1 VRILAPFALLAS
13 VVALAAGDGGGPD
26 GRLSL
31 EEARSFTG
39 FPLFYAGQEVDG
51 LPLTAILR
59 RDDGADYVS
68 FVYGDCEATD
78 DAGCAPPVE
87 VQVWAAC
94 RRHLG
99 LYERGPPFGPA
110 VERAAVRGVPAAFL
124 DDGARLELQTGR
136 STVVV
141 FAGARGRALR
151 IAAALRSA
159 DGSIP
164 AGAAL
169 PVPDQGAL
177 EGSAPC

>member
-1 VRILAPFALLAS
+1 MRILAPFALLAS

-68 FVYGDCEATD
+68 FVYGDCTPVS
-78 DAGCAPPVE
+78 DAGCAVPAE
-87 VQVWAAC
+87 VQVWESADRNAGSYD
-94 RRHLG
+94 RSAPGSPPL
-99 LYERGPPFGPA
+99 ERTTI
-110 VERAAVRGVPAAFL
+110 RGRPAAL
-124 DDGARLELQTGR
+124 VGDGALEIYTDE

-141 FAGARGRALR
+141 FAGTRERRLAIARALR
-151 IAAALRSA
+151 CVRGERSGA
-159 DGSIP
+159 GDG
-164 AGAAL
+164 L
-169 PVPDQGAL
+169 L
-177 EGSAPC
+177 ECRS